1 MQAEGI
7 GTWIFN
13 MEEGA
18 KVLVA
23 IGHNIKVFY
32 TEVVPLLKSQIQR
45 LHPQT
50 RCKLWG
56 SKINNLET
64 NMLI

>member
-1 MQAEGI
+1 
-7 GTWIFN
+7 

-56 SKINNLET
+56 IKINNLET